1 MVSATA
7 TPRWGSAY
15 QALAWVAVS
24 GGCVGILIS
33 STGGPLAALGA
44 ALFLGLWALVILARG
59 PVVWGLVTRHPGL
72 LALPLLAL
80 TSVLWS
86 AYPGASARAAVQLLL
101 TAGLGVLAARMLSPR
116 GFVSAVVVSLGVG
129 ALLCLAFGRY
139 VPDPFTGTSP
149 FVGIFA
155 AKNSMAFFMALLV
168 VFGAAAALD
177 RGQPLP
183 IRLIGAGALVL
194 ALPLLVLARSAGA
207 LVTTVLALGALLGGL
222 LLGRMRAAERAVLG
236 AAAIIIAL
244 PFLLLL
250 VALTLGGTVGE
261 VAREFITGVLG
272 KDLTLT
278 GRTGLWAH
286 AAAQIERQPW
296 LGLGYQAFWQQ
307 GNPWAE
313 GLWRAF
319 HIQSRA
325 GFHFHNT
332 FIDTAVTLGLVGAAM
347 IAWLLL
353 MGVWRSLRRV
363 LAEPSFATAA
373 LLASA
378 TCLLARAFVE
388 VDTTYPFAIGTFL
401 LFAINTHGRDGALG
415 QPGASR

>member
-1 MVSATA
+1 MVGAAIIVRPAS
-7 TPRWGSAY
+7 PY
-15 QALAWVAVS
+15 QALAWMAVS
-24 GGCVGILIS
+24 GGSIGIILS

-44 ALFLGLWALVILARG
+44 AAFLGLWALVILARG
-59 PVVWGLVTRHPGL
+59 PRAWGLVTRHPGL

-80 TSVLWS
+80 ASVIWS

-101 TAGLGVLAARMLSPR
+101 TAGLGVLAARLLSPR
-116 GFVSAVVVSLGVG
+116 GFVSALVVSLAFG

-139 VPDPFTGTSP
+139 LPDPFTGTSP

-168 VFGAAAALD
+168 IFGAAAALD

-183 IRLIGAGALVL
+183 IRMVGAGALAL

-222 LLGRMRAAERAVLG
+222 LLGRMRPSERAVL
-236 AAAIIIAL
+236 AAALGIIAL
-244 PFLLLL
+244 PFLLLMA
-250 VALTLGGTVGE
+250 ALTVGGTVGE
-261 VAREFITGVLG
+261 VARDFITGVLG

-278 GRTGLWAH
+278 GRTELWAH

-296 LGLGYQAFWQQ
+296 LGLGYQGFWQQ

-319 HIQSRA
+319 HIQSRT

-363 LAEPSFATAA
+363 LVEPSFATAA

-401 LFAINTHGRDGALG
+401 LFAINSHGRDEGLTRSVA
-415 QPGASR
+415 

>member
-1 MVSATA
+1 MVRAA
-7 TPRWGSAY
+7 AAAGWGQAWR
-15 QALAWVAVS
+15 ALAWLAVS
-24 GGCVGILIS
+24 GGSVGILIS

-44 ALFLGLWALVILARG
+44 AAFLGLWAVVILARG
-59 PVVWGLVTRHPGL
+59 PAAWGMATRHPGL

-80 TSVLWS
+80 ASVLWS
-86 AYPGASARAAVQLLL
+86 DYPAASARAALQLLL
-101 TAGLGVLAARMLSPR
+101 TAALGVLSARLLGPR
-116 GFVSAVVVSLGVG
+116 GFVSAMVASLAVG

-139 VPDPFTGTSP
+139 LPDPFTGTSP

-168 VFGAAAALD
+168 IFGAAAALD

-183 IRLIGAGALVL
+183 IRLVGAGALVL

-207 LVTTVLALGALLGGL
+207 LVTTTLALGALLAGL
-222 LLGRMRAAERAVLG
+222 WLARLRAGERAVL
-236 AAAIIIAL
+236 AAGMGVIAL
-244 PFLLLL
+244 PFLLLMA
-250 VALTLGGTVGE
+250 ALTLGGTVGE
-261 VAREFITGVLG
+261 VARDFITGVLG

-278 GRTGLWAH
+278 GRTELWAH
-286 AAAQIERQPW
+286 AAVQIERRPW
-296 LGLGYQAFWQQ
+296 LGLGYQGFWQQ

-319 HIQSRA
+319 HITSRA

-332 FIDTAVTLGLVGAAM
+332 FIDTAVTLGLTGAAM

-353 MGVWRSLRRV
+353 MGVWRSWRRL
-363 LAEPSFATAA
+363 LAEPGFATAA

-401 LFAINTHGRDGALG
+401 LFAINAHGRAAAALRI
-415 QPGASR
+415 PG